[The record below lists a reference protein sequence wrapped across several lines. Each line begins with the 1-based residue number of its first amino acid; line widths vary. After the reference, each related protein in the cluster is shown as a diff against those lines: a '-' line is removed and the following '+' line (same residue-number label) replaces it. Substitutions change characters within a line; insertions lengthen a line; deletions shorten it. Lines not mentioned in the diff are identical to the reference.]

1 MPILKNVTVAHKA
14 QMNPHVGGAIDI
26 LGAFDN
32 MIQPMY
38 PYPMENLS
46 IILTFEEIFQP
57 TIFEVRLNSPTDELI
72 TKGEFQPMVDPF
84 GTGKKILDL
93 EKMLIKDRGIY
104 TIDVFEK
111 VDNEVKFLA
120 SSKLFI
126 ADYPPQRPI
135 TPEIKEA
142 IMGAEGVVKSVRT
155 EFRPMDNPEQLVK
168 IQISLDSSEPVED
181 GYISMPL
188 EDKITIDGKEYDL
201 TGIRRQVEWMYGNPI
216 PKNEEVKEEAVQA

>member
-1 MPILKNVTVAHKA
+1 
-14 QMNPHVGGAIDI
+14 GGSIDI

-32 MIQPMY
+32 MIQPMF

-46 IILTFEEIFQP
+46 IILTFEEIFKP
-57 TIFEVRLNSPTDELI
+57 TIFEVRLNSPSDELI

-84 GTGKKILDL
+84 GVGKKILDL

-104 TIDVFEK
+104 TIDIFEK
-111 VDNEVKFLA
+111 VENEVKFLA

-126 ADYPPQRPI
+126 ADFPPQRPI

-142 IMGAEGVVKSVRT
+142 ILKTEGVVKSVKT
-155 EFRPMDNPEQLVK
+155 EFRPMDNPDQLVK
-168 IQISLDSSEPVED
+168 IQISLDSSELLEE
-181 GYISMPL
+181 GYTAMPL
-188 EDKITIDGKEYDL
+188 EDKITLDGKEYDL

>member
-32 MIQPMY
+32 MIQPMF

-46 IILTFEEIFQP
+46 IILTFEEIFKP
-57 TIFEVRLNSPTDELI
+57 TIFEVRLNSPSDELI

-93 EKMLIKDRGIY
+93 EKMLIKDRGVY
-104 TIDVFEK
+104 TVDVFEK
-111 VDNEVKFLA
+111 IGNEVKFLA
-120 SSKLFI
+120 SARLFI
-126 ADYPPQRPI
+126 ADFPPQRPI

-142 IMGAEGVVKSVRT
+142 ILAAEGVVKSVRT

-181 GYISMPL
+181 GYIAMPL
-188 EDKITIDGKEYDL
+188 EDKITLEGKEYDL

-216 PKNEEVKEEAVQA
+216 PKNEEAKEEAVQA

>member
-1 MPILKNVTVAHKA
+1 MAVFKNVIVAHKA
-14 QMNPHVGGAIDI
+14 QINPHVGGSIDI

-32 MIQPMY
+32 MIQPMF

-46 IILTFEEIFQP
+46 IILTFEEIFKP
-57 TIFEVRLNSPTDELI
+57 TIFEVRLNSPADELI

-84 GTGKKILDL
+84 GVGKKILDL

-104 TIDVFEK
+104 TIDIFEK
-111 VDNEVKFLA
+111 VENEVKFLA

-126 ADYPPQRPI
+126 ADFPPQRPI

-142 IMGAEGVVKSVRT
+142 ILKTEGVVKSVKT
-155 EFRPMDNPEQLVK
+155 EFRPMDNPDQLVK
-168 IQISLDSSEPVED
+168 IQISLDSSELLEE
-181 GYISMPL
+181 GYTAMPL
-188 EDKITIDGKEYDL
+188 EDKITLDGKEYDL

-216 PKNEEVKEEAVQA
+216 PKNEEMKEEAVQA

>member
-32 MIQPMY
+32 MIQPMF
-38 PYPMENLS
+38 PYPMENLA

-57 TIFEVRLNSPTDELI
+57 TVFEVRLNSPSDELI

-93 EKMLIKDRGIY
+93 EKMLIKDRGVY

-111 VDNEVKFLA
+111 VGTEVKFLA
-120 SSKLFI
+120 STKLFI
-126 ADYPPQRPI
+126 ADFPPQRPI
-135 TPEIKEA
+135 TPEIKDA

-168 IQISLDSSEPVED
+168 IQISLDSSEPVEE
-181 GYISMPL
+181 GYIAMPL
-188 EDKITIDGKEYDL
+188 EDKITVDGKEYDL

-216 PKNEEVKEEAVQA
+216 PKNEDVKEEAVQA